1 MVQLVLKEFSNPLRV
16 IPGYENLN
24 IESNRKF
31 NKASKELE
39 EFLLGIIDEHNQKP
53 TEAEQEDSDLLRLM
67 SEANEDGLG
76 LSNEEVRLCGKQA
89 SKRAS
94 KRSSK
99 QSIKADSLLTD
110 SLARWLAC
118 A

>member
-39 EFLLGIIDEHNQKP
+39 EFLLGIIDEQI
-53 TEAEQEDSDLLRLM
+53 
-67 SEANEDGLG
+67 G
-76 LSNEEVRLCGKQA
+76 
-89 SKRAS
+89 RAHV
-94 KRSSK
+94 
-99 QSIKADSLLTD
+99 
-110 SLARWLAC
+110 
-118 A
+118 